1 MKFKVDGS
9 AEVVVVEKYNQP
21 QMGTITILKRGEVF
35 STVTEQDGIYTP
47 HYEMQGLTGAVFGV
61 YAVEDT
67 YTLDGTKRYSAGEKV
82 ATLTTAADG
91 TATSEPL
98 FLGKFELREEKAPYG
113 MVLLKEPVQTKLT
126 YAGEQVKITTVSET
140 AVNERQK
147 VVISLLKK
155 LESDDT
161 YGVGLGEEYK
171 NIRFGLY
178 AAETLTAADGT
189 EIPQDGLLEIVG
201 IDENGLAV
209 FTVDVPAGAKLYVK
223 EVATDAHYLL
233 SDAVYPVA
241 FDYEDASVA
250 VIQLVIN
257 NGEVIENTII
267 RGSIHGLKVD
277 EDNTPAAG
285 AVFGLFKA
293 NETEF
298 TEENALATATSGE
311 DGVFVFENIPYGD
324 WIVPELSCP
333 AHLVISEEA
342 YKVTVSEM
350 DQTIEITVVNKFLT
364 GKVQVR
370 KVSSKDHDK
379 LLSGA
384 EFVLY
389 LDVNGN
395 KAYDPDI
402 DTLYG
407 ELSEADTGVYEI
419 GDLKHG
425 GYLLL
430 ETKAPDGFTKDDRYF
445 YFRIQKDG
453 ETVIVE
459 NEIGVG
465 FTNEPIPTPT
475 PEYPDS
481 PKTGDDSKLWLWIL
495 LASGSLT
502 VLITVGMASGKK
514 RKAL

>member
-1 MKFKVDGS
+1 M
-9 AEVVVVEKYNQP
+9 
-21 QMGTITILKRGEVF
+21 
-35 STVTEQDGIYTP
+35 
-47 HYEMQGLTGAVFGV
+47 
-61 YAVEDT
+61 
-67 YTLDGTKRYSAGEKV
+67 
-82 ATLTTAADG
+82 
-91 TATSEPL
+91 
-98 FLGKFELREEKAPYG
+98 
-113 MVLLKEPVQTKLT
+113 QTKLT

-178 AAETLTAADGT
+178 AAEPLTAADGT

-209 FTVDVPAGAKLYVK
+209 FTADIPAGAKLYVK

-285 AVFGLFKA
+285 TVFGLFKA

-311 DGVFVFENIPYGD
+311 DGVFAFKNIPYGD
-324 WIVPELSCP
+324 WIVRELSCP
-333 AHLVISEEA
+333 AHLVLSEES
-342 YKVTVSEM
+342 YKVTVSEK
-350 DQTIEITVVNKFLT
+350 DQIIEITVVNKFLT

-379 LLSGA
+379 LISGA

-514 RKAL
+514 RKVF

>member
-1 MKFKVDGS
+1 M
-9 AEVVVVEKYNQP
+9 
-21 QMGTITILKRGEVF
+21 
-35 STVTEQDGIYTP
+35 
-47 HYEMQGLTGAVFGV
+47 
-61 YAVEDT
+61 
-67 YTLDGTKRYSAGEKV
+67 
-82 ATLTTAADG
+82 
-91 TATSEPL
+91 
-98 FLGKFELREEKAPYG
+98 
-113 MVLLKEPVQTKLT
+113 
-126 YAGEQVKITTVSET
+126 
-140 AVNERQK
+140 
-147 VVISLLKK
+147 ISLLKK

-209 FTVDVPAGAKLYVK
+209 FTADVPAGTKLYVK

-250 VIQLVIN
+250 VVQLVIN

-277 EDNTPAAG
+277 EDHTPVAG

-311 DGVFVFENIPYGD
+311 DGVFAFENIPYGD
-324 WIVPELSCP
+324 WIVRELSCP

-350 DQTIEITVVNKFLT
+350 DQIIEITIVNKFLT

-407 ELSEADTGVYEI
+407 DLSEADTGVYEL
-419 GDLKHG
+419 GGLKHG

-445 YFRIQKDG
+445 YFQIQKDG